1 MNKICSFLSLE
12 NSVYIPRLIVTVVF
26 SAISMVASF
35 VAAILNR
42 LDTYYLDYNYD
53 DLCPLP
59 LSNYYYCV

>member
-1 MNKICSFLSLE
+1 M
-12 NSVYIPRLIVTVVF
+12 YIPRLIVTVVF

-35 VAAILNR
+35 VAAILSR

-59 LSNYYYCV
+59 LSNYYYCG